1 MCTWIKTVHVYEN
14 VCVHSGKI
22 RALFINVCVYT
33 ADVNTGPVE
42 R

>member
-1 MCTWIKTVHVYEN
+1 MCRIKTVHVYEN
-14 VCVHSGKI
+14 VCALSKI
-22 RALFINVCVYT
+22 RAIIINVCVYK